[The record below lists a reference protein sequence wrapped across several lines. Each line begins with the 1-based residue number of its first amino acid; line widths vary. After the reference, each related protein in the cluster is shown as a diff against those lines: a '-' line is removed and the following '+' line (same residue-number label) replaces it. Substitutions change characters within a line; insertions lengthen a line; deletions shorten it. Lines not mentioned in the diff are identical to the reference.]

1 MSRGKKYADNCSQ
14 FDKYKEYSLGEA
26 LDLLIGFNKA
36 NFDESVDISVNLG
49 VDPKHADQIV
59 RGTVS
64 LPNGTGKKV
73 RVVAI
78 TKDDS
83 QIKASLE
90 EGALEAGNDN
100 ILEKIK
106 KGWVDFDILI
116 ASPDMMP
123 QLSKFGRVLGPRGLM
138 PNPKV
143 GTVTNEI
150 SKAVKDVIGGKVEYR
165 VDKNGIINVS
175 VGRGSFS
182 KEKLMENIKVC
193 MASILKAKP
202 NAVKGIYFQK
212 FTVSTT
218 MGPGVRVVKSDF
230 VN

>member
-14 FDKYKEYSLGEA
+14 FDKYKEYNLGEA

-123 QLSKFGRVLGPRGLM
+123 QLSKFGRVLGDGSEL
-138 PNPKV
+138 
-143 GTVTNEI
+143 
-150 SKAVKDVIGGKVEYR
+150 
-165 VDKNGIINVS
+165 VDG
-175 VGRGSFS
+175 
-182 KEKLMENIKVC
+182 
-193 MASILKAKP
+193 
-202 NAVKGIYFQK
+202 
-212 FTVSTT
+212 
-218 MGPGVRVVKSDF
+218 F
-230 VN
+230 VNIGLFVLTLFPFIESSI

>member
-1 MSRGKKYADNCSQ
+1 MCS
-14 FDKYKEYSLGEA
+14 
-26 LDLLIGFNKA
+26 
-36 NFDESVDISVNLG
+36 
-49 VDPKHADQIV
+49 
-59 RGTVS
+59 VS
-64 LPNGTGKKV
+64 
-73 RVVAI
+73 
-78 TKDDS
+78 DDTDS
-83 QIKASLE
+83 
-90 EGALEAGNDN
+90 GNDN

-106 KGWVDFDILI
+106 KGWIDFDILI

-123 QLSKFGRVLGPRGLM
+123 QLAKFGRVLGPRGLM

-193 MASILKAKP
+193 MESILKAKP
-202 NAVKGIYFQK
+202 NTVKGIYFQK

-230 VN
+230 FN